1 MKLPGKD
8 GCCMRQHEPALLYLN
23 KAAEDEV
30 LLDEVL
36 ASPRVSDTVILIA
49 RKRVNWCIG

>member
-1 MKLPGKD
+1 
-8 GCCMRQHEPALLYLN
+8 MRQHEPALLYLN